1 MVFFTDSAFD
11 NTLLHRLQLQE
22 WIIFI
27 FGVRVFFVG
36 DELKIKVLKIAIEMW
51 LKSQLTWI
59 ETSSETMVVA
69 GFGPG
74 LSLLEAPNLCQFF
87 R

>member
-59 ETSSETMVVA
+59 ELGNLYNHWMIVFA
-69 GFGPG
+69 G
-74 LSLLEAPNLCQFF
+74 NVH
-87 R
+87 